1 MVTDIPVVGQTTTAG
16 VGAVATGSLTIS
28 NGNLLPS
35 GFFPFGVTVGQNVAS
50 DGIANGTINI
60 ANGSILLG
68 NAASNPNLFIGMA
81 SGGATKS
88 GSATGAVTAQAIDT
102 SVNALRSVLIGR
114 ADNGGTANGTLS
126 LTQGSGTLR
135 VTDSFLVGSLSSQSG
150 GSAIGVAN
158 LAGTQVDKVGASFG
172 LFEIGSV
179 DASQCRE
186 QVICPEE

>member
-1 MVTDIPVVGQTTTAG
+1 MYKRQ
-16 VGAVATGSLTIS
+16 
-28 NGNLLPS
+28 
-35 GFFPFGVTVGQNVAS
+35 
-50 DGIANGTINI
+50 
-60 ANGSILLG
+60 LLG

-158 LAGTQVDKVGASFG
+158 LAGTQVDKVGALS
-172 LFEIGSV
+172 LIH
-179 DASQCRE
+179 
-186 QVICPEE
+186 I